1 MFMIKNW
8 PDRQPYSPPIAAI
21 VPAYNEAK
29 RITGVLE
36 VLYDVDLLSEII
48 VVDDGSIDSTAA
60 KVKKMAETDAR
71 IRLIQ
76 HAENLGKG
84 QAIFTASR
92 TTRAPLLLLLD
103 ADLIGLTPSHIHDL
117 IEPVLRQQAD
127 MSLGLFKGGRI
138 LTDFSHWI
146 APWLSGQRCLKAEIL
161 DCIDDRAAAGYGF
174 ETALTIA
181 ARQAGI
187 KAMTIP
193 MRGVWHPP
201 SEIHRD
207 PFYEGFW
214 RLRMYKQIVHAWFL
228 ASGWRTFKKNVRKRI
243 MFFIIIF
250 LLASFNQERVALG
263 MGSYAGTR
271 KGLNN
276 RPAPAEILSI

>member
-1 MFMIKNW
+1 
-8 PDRQPYSPPIAAI
+8 
-21 VPAYNEAK
+21 
-29 RITGVLE
+29 

-48 VVDDGSIDSTAA
+48 VVDDGSIDATAA
-60 KVKKMAETDAR
+60 SVQKMAETDAR
-71 IRLIQ
+71 IRLIR
-76 HAENLGKG
+76 HADNLGKG

-103 ADLIGLTPSHIHDL
+103 ADLVGLTPSHIHAL

-127 MSLGLFKGGRI
+127 MSLGLFKGGHI

-146 APWLSGQRCLKAEIL
+146 APWLSGQRCLRAEIL
-161 DCIDDRAAAGYGF
+161 DCIDDHAAAGYGF

-187 KAMTIP
+187 KTMTIP

-207 PFYEGFW
+207 PLYEGFW
-214 RLRMYKQIVHAWFL
+214 RLRMYAQIIRAWFL
-228 ASGWRTFKKNVRKRI
+228 ANGWRNFKKKVRKRI

-250 LLASFNQERVALG
+250 LLMSFNQEWVSLG
-263 MGSYAGTR
+263 LGSYAGVK
-271 KGLNN
+271 KGINN
-276 RPAPAEILSI
+276 RPVPVEILSV